1 MKFNISLGMF
11 ILALVGAFSGWIAWW
26 INNLNLNKQIA
37 TQKAVAIATKAVN
50 DERDFIH
57 LRNNQ
62 LQISSGIAHGF
73 EETEHKLDHLKQELM
88 EIKAYLIQHQPNF
101 KE

>member
-11 ILALVGAFSGWIAWW
+11 VLALIGAFSGWVAWW
-26 INNLNLNKQIA
+26 INNFNLNKQIA

-50 DERDFIH
+50 DERDFLH

-62 LQISSGIAHGF
+62 LQISDGIAHGF
-73 EETEHKLDHLKQELM
+73 GEMEHRLDYLRQELI
-88 EIKAYLIQHQPNF
+88 EIKAYLIRG
-101 KE
+101 KVGE

>member
-1 MKFNISLGMF
+1 MKLDVSLLSF
-11 ILALVGAFSGWIAWW
+11 ILALIGAGSGWFAWW
-26 INNLNLNKQIA
+26 INNDKLNKQIA

-62 LQISSGIAHGF
+62 LQISDGIASGF
-73 EETEHKLDHLKQELM
+73 NEIEHRLDNLRQELI
-88 EIKAYLIQHQPNF
+88 EIKAYLIRTNTADY
-101 KE
+101 K